1 MKKYDVVVIG
11 GGHSG
16 CEAAAAAARI
26 GAKTLL
32 ITHSISTIGEMS
44 CNPAIGGIAKG
55 IVVREVDALDGLMG
69 KVIDNASINSTIL
82 NRSKGPAVWGPRAQ
96 ADRDLYRYAM
106 QNSILNYPNLTVLE
120 ASVENFTTTDNQEL
134 PTINSVI
141 TADQEV
147 IYTKKLILTTGTF
160 LQGTI
165 HIGSYNTPAG
175 RFNEQSS
182 VGLAKTLA
190 SYNFKLGRLRTGT
203 PPRLDRNSINFS
215 GLQEQKGDTPP
226 SPFSYMSESI
236 NLPQISCYLTATNTK
251 THEVIKNNLHKAAAS
266 NLLKEIKAPRY
277 CPSIEEK
284 VRRFSERNSHQV
296 FLEPEGLNSE
306 IIYPN
311 GITTSSPLDV
321 QQTMLKTISGLENVK
336 IVRSGYSVEYNFIDP
351 RELYHT
357 LETKKI
363 RGLYC
368 AGQINGTTGY
378 EEAAGQ
384 GIIAGINAALSL
396 NSNYEPFILKR
407 NDAYIGVMID
417 DLVTLGTSEPYR
429 LFTSRAEYRLRLR
442 SDNADLRLTELG
454 YKISA
459 VSYQRYLTL
468 NRKKEEV
475 TQLTNILKE
484 TVILPSQL
492 SQHGVCIS
500 QDGRK
505 RSAFDLL
512 SNPNINMNI
521 LSKIFNQIKN
531 YHASTIQ
538 QVEIEAKYAPY
549 FIKQELDIQSFIAEE
564 NTHIPHD
571 IEFSQIHGL
580 STEIQEKL
588 QYMKPPSIGSAR
600 RIPGVTPAAITNI
613 LFYLR
618 YHKNKKIL

>member
-1 MKKYDVVVIG
+1 MNHYDVVVIG
-11 GGHSG
+11 GGHAG

-55 IVVREVDALDGLMG
+55 TVVREVDALDGLMG
-69 KVIDNASINSTIL
+69 TVIDKSSINSSIL

-96 ADRDLYRYAM
+96 ADRKIYKDTM
-106 QNSILNYPNLTVLE
+106 QDIILNYPNLTVLE
-120 ASVENFTTTDNQEL
+120 ASVEDFLVTEKNGQSSVEA
-134 PTINSVI
+134 VI
-141 TADQEV
+141 TSDQQA

-165 HIGSYNTPAG
+165 HIGSYATPAG
-175 RFNEQSS
+175 RFGEQPSI
-182 VGLAKTLA
+182 GLAKTLEK
-190 SYNFKLGRLRTGT
+190 YHFKLGRLRTGT
-203 PPRLDRNSINFS
+203 PPRLDINSINFS
-215 GLQEQKGDTPP
+215 GLLEQKGDINP
-226 SPFSYMSESI
+226 SPFSYMSQSI
-236 NLPQISCYLTATNTK
+236 DLPQISCYLTATNTK

-266 NLLKEIKAPRY
+266 NLLKDIKAPRY

-321 QQTMLKTISGLENVK
+321 QYEMLKTIPGLEQVK
-336 IVRSGYSVEYNFIDP
+336 IIRSGYSVEYNFIDP

-363 RGLYC
+363 SGLYF

-396 NSNYEPFILKR
+396 NSKYEPFILKR
-407 NDAYIGVMID
+407 SDAYIGVMID

-454 YKISA
+454 YKISV
-459 VSYQRYLTL
+459 VSSKRHSVLK
-468 NRKKEEV
+468 NKKQEIEA
-475 TQLTNILKE
+475 LTNILKNIV
-484 TVILPSQL
+484 TTPTQL
-492 SQHGVCIS
+492 ARHNISIS
-500 QDGRK
+500 QDGVR
-505 RSAFDLL
+505 RSIFDLL
-512 SNPNINMNI
+512 SHPNINI
-521 LSKIFNQIKN
+521 EVISKMCNVIKEFNKDI
-531 YHASTIQ
+531 AE
-538 QVEIEAKYAPY
+538 QVEIEAKYSPY
-549 FIKQELDIQSFIAEE
+549 FRRQDADIKAFIEEE
-564 NTHIPHD
+564 NTHIPSNID
-571 IEFSQIHGL
+571 FSQIYGL
-580 STEIQEKL
+580 SKEIQEKL
-588 QYMKPPSIGSAR
+588 EYVKPPSIGSAR

-613 LFYLR
+613 LIYLR
-618 YHKNKKIL
+618 CYKSKKIS

>member
-1 MKKYDVVVIG
+1 MDHYDVVVIG
-11 GGHSG
+11 GGHAG

-32 ITHSISTIGEMS
+32 ITHSTSTIGEMS

-55 IVVREVDALDGLMG
+55 TVVREVDALDGLMG
-69 KVIDNASINSTIL
+69 KVIDKASINSSIL

-96 ADRDLYRYAM
+96 ADRKIYKNTM
-106 QNSILNYPNLTVLE
+106 QDIILNYPNLTVLE
-120 ASVENFTTTDNQEL
+120 ASVEDFTITEKDEKFTVE
-134 PTINSVI
+134 TVI
-141 TADQEV
+141 TSDQQV

-175 RFNEQSS
+175 RFGEQPSI
-182 VGLAKTLA
+182 GLAKTLEK
-190 SYNFKLGRLRTGT
+190 YNFKLGRLRTGT
-203 PPRLDRNSINFS
+203 PPRLDINSINFS
-215 GLQEQKGDTPP
+215 GLQEQKGDSEP
-226 SPFSYMSESI
+226 SPFSYMSQSI
-236 NLPQISCYLTATNTK
+236 DLPQISCYLTATNTR
-251 THEVIKNNLHKAAAS
+251 THEVIKNNLHRAAAS
-266 NLLKEIKAPRY
+266 NSLKDIKAPRY

-296 FLEPEGLNSE
+296 FLEPEGLDSN

-321 QQTMLKTISGLENVK
+321 QYEMLKTIPGLEKVN
-336 IVRSGYSVEYNFIDP
+336 IIRSGYSVEYNFIDP

-363 RGLYC
+363 SGLYF

-396 NSNYEPFILKR
+396 NSKYEPFILKR
-407 NDAYIGVMID
+407 SDAYIGVMID

-454 YKISA
+454 YQISV
-459 VSYQRYLTL
+459 VSSKRYTILK
-468 NRKKEEV
+468 NKKQEII
-475 TQLTNILKE
+475 TLTNILKNII
-484 TVILPSQL
+484 TTPTQL
-492 SQHGVCIS
+492 ARHNIPIS
-500 QDGRK
+500 QDGVR
-505 RSAFDLL
+505 RSIFDLL
-512 SNPNINMNI
+512 GHPNINMEIVSRICNTV
-521 LSKIFNQIKN
+521 KEFNKN
-531 YHASTIQ
+531 VAE
-538 QVEIEAKYAPY
+538 QVAIEAKYAPY
-549 FIKQELDIQSFIAEE
+549 FDRQDADIKAFLEEE
-564 NTHIPHD
+564 NTHIPHN

-580 STEIQEKL
+580 SKEIQEKL
-588 QYMKPPSIGSAR
+588 EYIKPLSIGSAR
-600 RIPGVTPAAITNI
+600 RIPGITPAAITNI
-613 LFYLR
+613 LIYLR
-618 YHKNKKIL
+618 YYKSKKTS